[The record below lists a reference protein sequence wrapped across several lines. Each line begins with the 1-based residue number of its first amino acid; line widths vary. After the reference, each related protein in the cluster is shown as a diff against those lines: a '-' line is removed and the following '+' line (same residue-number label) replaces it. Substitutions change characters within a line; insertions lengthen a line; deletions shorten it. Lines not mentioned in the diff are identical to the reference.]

1 MKQIKRSISFELL
14 IVLTLSF
21 DLLYGGNLMQANIKL
36 HELRCEYAINPLGI
50 DVRTPKFSWILE
62 SLERGQM
69 QGAYQILVA
78 TSLENLHRDIGDKW
92 NSKKI
97 KLPNSVNIPYEG
109 NLLSSGEKCFWKV
122 RVWDKKGE
130 VSDWSEIATFEMG
143 LLSESDWG
151 GKWIG
156 TRLFNDLSYT
166 EGKSGQAVS
175 LKGKDQ
181 PIKARFH
188 RLAKL
193 EDGITISAWV
203 KPDHFT
209 DQWQTIY
216 RKEDGDAT
224 QVLALGERSG
234 QKGIWFGL
242 GVSGV
247 YEENCAPIPDD
258 FFDDGAYHFIAV
270 TYDRVAKRIYLDGKE
285 IKAFTNPGLIYPRG
299 YATAFIG
306 SHNNQDDFFRGAM
319 DEVRLHRNALN
330 ADQIIKLMDGSL
342 LTGDLI
348 AWWDFEGN
356 LDNRKTHRSNPSGD
370 AQLLRREFEI
380 NKKIKRA
387 RVYFSGLGLSEL
399 YLNGEKEGSDVLSPA
414 FTDYHKLVNYI
425 TYDVTDALQV
435 GKNAIGVFLG
445 NGWYSAKVL
454 DYAQN
459 WSDKPQLLLQLNIE
473 FEDGS
478 VQHVVSDK
486 TWKFSYAPIGENDID
501 FGEKYDARKEQ
512 DGWSAPGLDDSAW
525 LPARENEGPTGELK
539 SQMMPAMKVVE
550 TIRPVKITEPRPG
563 VFVYHFDQLF
573 GGWSRFHIVGN
584 KGDEI
589 AIEYSTRL
597 LKNGLIDDEPWPG
610 EQERDYYILKG
621 DPRGET
627 YEPRFIY
634 HPVQYV
640 QITGCSSKPSLNDL
654 EGRIVRTNEDLKG
667 NFTCSNELFNTIHD
681 NVNRTLSNSL
691 KGFLLDCLHREPY
704 GYNEPASIAASLFT
718 RKHMPLFWRKY
729 ATDIRLAARED
740 GSVGDVVPAFPGKPR
755 VPDVSQGSAYAMLVW
770 YLYQAYDDRSLLNE
784 HFETIKDWVDY
795 IKNNMCEGSIVTVG
809 WLGDH
814 MVPGKAPGYEKWRSD
829 ETPQSLSWTALYYRN
844 ILLVSK
850 MAEVIGQKEDQLS
863 YSRLA
868 QEVKRAFNEKWL
880 DKSNGHYASKS
891 QTAEMLPLSLGLV
904 PDEYREALIQ
914 NVAQNIT
921 HNDYGH
927 LRVGHAGITA
937 LVESLTANNLG
948 NEMYNLVN
956 TTDYPGWGYMVAQ
969 GATTI
974 WECWGRD
981 FAVEG
986 GRIRSDNMTMLA
998 GVNEFFYRYIAG
1010 IQGPN
1015 FYGSDNM
1022 KSGYQE
1028 FEIKPYVLGDLTFA
1042 KASVNTVRG
1051 EITSDWKISDG
1062 AFLFNVRV
1070 PVNSEA
1076 WISIPKLGKEDI
1088 TISEGG
1094 QKVWIK
1100 NKFQKGVGGVIEGE
1114 DDGAYV
1120 RLKVGSGSYSFQLR
1134 GTQ

>member
-1 MKQIKRSISFELL
+1 MSISQIKNAISLGLL
-14 IVLTLSF
+14 IVLTLSSDF
-21 DLLYGGNLMQANIKL
+21 LYGANLLRGNVKI

-50 DVRTPKFSWILE
+50 DTKTPKFSWILE
-62 SLERGQM
+62 SVERGQM
-69 QGAYQILVA
+69 QSAYQVLVA
-78 TSLENLHRDIGDKW
+78 TSLDNLQKGMGDKW
-92 NSKKI
+92 DSKKV
-97 KLPNSVNIPYEG
+97 KLSNSVNIPYEG

-122 RVWDKKGE
+122 RVWNKKGK
-130 VSDWSEIATFEMG
+130 VSDWSETATFEMG
-143 LLSESDWG
+143 LLEKDDWI
-151 GKWIG
+151 GKWVG

-166 EGKSGQAVS
+166 EGKVGQAVL
-175 LKGKDQ
+175 LKGEDQ

-234 QKGIWFGL
+234 KKGIWFGL

-247 YEENCAPIPDD
+247 YEEDCALLPDD
-258 FFDDGAYHFIAV
+258 FFNDGAWHFIAV

-285 IKAFTNPGLIYPRG
+285 IKIFTNPGLIYPRG
-299 YATAFIG
+299 YATAHIG
-306 SHNNQDDFFRGAM
+306 SFNNQHDFFRGAI
-319 DEVRLHRNALN
+319 DEVRLHRNAIN
-330 ADQIIKLMDGSL
+330 ADQIINLMDGSL
-342 LTGDLI
+342 LTSDLI
-348 AWWDFEGN
+348 AWWDFEGK
-356 LDNRKTHRSNPSGD
+356 LDNRKTHRSNPSGN
-370 AQLLRREFEI
+370 AQLLRREFDV

-387 RVYFSGLGLSEL
+387 RVYFSGLGLSEF
-399 YLNGEKEGSDVLSPA
+399 YLNGQKVGNDVLSPA

-435 GKNAIGVFLG
+435 GENAIGVFLG

-459 WSDKPQLLLQLNIE
+459 WSDKPQLLLQLHIE

-478 VQHVVSDK
+478 TEKVVSDK

-501 FGEKYDARKEQ
+501 FGEKYDAGKEQ
-512 DGWSAPGLDDSAW
+512 DGWSLPGFDDGTW
-525 LPARENEGPTGELK
+525 LPAKENEGPIGELK
-539 SQMMPAMKVVE
+539 SQMIPTMKVVE
-550 TIRPVKITEPRPG
+550 TIRPVKITEPKPG

-573 GGWSRFHIVGN
+573 GGWSRFHIIGN

-621 DPRGET
+621 DPKGET

-755 VPDVSQGSAYAMLVW
+755 APDVSQGSAYAMLVW
-770 YLYQAYDDRSLLNE
+770 YLYQAYDDRSLLDE
-784 HFETIKDWVDY
+784 HYETIKDWVDY

-844 ILLVSK
+844 ILLVSE

-880 DKSNGHYASKS
+880 DESNGHYASKS

-904 PDEYREALIQ
+904 PDEYHETLIQ
-914 NVAQNIT
+914 NIAHNIT
-921 HNDYGH
+921 HNDNGH

-948 NEMYNLVN
+948 NEMYNIVN
-956 TTDYPGWGYMVAQ
+956 TTNYPGWGYMVAQ

-974 WECWGRD
+974 WESWGRE
-981 FAVEG
+981 FALEG
-986 GRIRSDNMTMLA
+986 GRKRSDSMTMLA
-998 GVNEFFYRYIAG
+998 GVIEFFYRYIAG

-1015 FYGSDNM
+1015 FYGAENM
-1022 KSGYQE
+1022 KPGYQE
-1028 FEIKPYVLGDLTFA
+1028 FKIKPYPLGDLTSA
-1042 KASVNTVRG
+1042 SASVKTVRG
-1051 EITSDWKISDG
+1051 EIRSSWEILNNT
-1062 AFLFNVRV
+1062 FNLDVEI
-1070 PVNSEA
+1070 PVNTSA
-1076 WISIPKLGKEDI
+1076 QISIPKLGKKNISITEGEKTIWSNNEYKNGGQGVIRGIDDDIFI
-1088 TISEGG
+1088 TIT
-1094 QKVWIK
+1094 
-1100 NKFQKGVGGVIEGE
+1100 
-1114 DDGAYV
+1114 
-1120 RLKVGSGSYSFQLR
+1120 VGSGNYSFKVK
-1134 GTQ
+1134 